1 MTASNKK
8 MSSALPLL
16 LTILILWEQLMKQGV
31 LSTQLGSLTG
41 SGQLRPRT
49 EKQNCEF
56 SDERKRIVNLDFWLF
71 GLGLLTIRT
80 LEFVGIQVLLS
91 IVYYSIML
99 KFFQQPQHAVLRP
112 LPMR

>member
-8 MSSALPLL
+8 MFSALPLL
-16 LTILILWEQLMKQGV
+16 LTFLILWEQIMKQGV

-56 SDERKRIVNLDFWLF
+56 SDERKRIEILIFGCLVSVRLPYEHLSLSGFKYYCLLF
-71 GLGLLTIRT
+71 TI
-80 LEFVGIQVLLS
+80 Q
-91 IVYYSIML
+91 
-99 KFFQQPQHAVLRP
+99 
-112 LPMR
+112 